1 MSLVFPPQSSAVR
14 SIPNSRKRRIGVAA
28 AATILAIS
36 LSTHATPPPP
46 HNISAA
52 NINVVQNDTGN
63 TTNSVTVTAPL
74 SINDLRIR
82 PGSNRGDYNIQIG
95 SSPTNDLPEGMIL
108 TAVSENGRDNYEDTG
123 VNYMASAFDGTKY
136 DGTNEFQ
143 CGYWIVMQDCTTS
156 RAEYNANCAVAY
168 FRYTNW
174 LCGWA
179 RNSVA
184 GNGLTNDL
192 LTASPGIALGTH
204 FKGLGG
210 GKSIV
215 DLREFGIYNTN
226 GVLLVNHAKNEGNFA
241 LSQTNDDGTWTL
253 YVKDNNGDNASYEQD
268 PVAFVYIPST
278 NTTVIS
284 GRFDAEENILTYSGD
299 TPQFSVSKIE
309 EGRWR
314 LTIPGYTPETGVL
327 IISAEGG
334 LDLNRDNVVSYQA
347 DEDTWIIESRDI
359 VAGQNFPVLETPTN
373 EPVASFV
380 FIPAATPGISLST
393 TGVLSTSEN
402 GDEATFTVVL
412 DTQPTSDV
420 TIGITSSNPTEGTV
434 SPAYLTF
441 TADNC
446 NVPQTV
452 TVTGQDDQQEDG
464 TVDYT
469 ITFSPAESLDD
480 NYNGMNAQSVSAKNA
495 DNDLAGITV
504 DPISGLT
511 TTETGTATFSVKLNT
526 QPSANVTIGLSSSNP
541 DEGIPTVSSLTF
553 TPENWNIAQ
562 IVTVAGIDDGILD
575 GTTPYSIVTAPAVSA
590 DPKYNGMD
598 AADVSLS
605 SINVDSVAITL
616 TAGTNHL
623 ITIVEGGVT
632 NFTYKLSSKPSA
644 NVVISLTSDNTSK
657 GTVSPSVVTFTPENW
672 MTPQSVSFQAIDN
685 LILDGDT
692 TLNIASAITTSD
704 TNYAALSIAKI
715 QITVVDNEA
724 LISLPTGDAIYGLG
738 TPSMVI
744 DGRATITDTDT
755 AVYQNGSLTLT
766 LANGTLGDR
775 VALRTNDNI
784 NFSGNE
790 VSYNGNVI
798 GQFTGGS
805 DLTPLVFSLNGN
817 ATKASVQELIRAI
830 TFETPTN
837 TTSFA
842 TRVLT
847 VALNDGLGA
856 ITTATKNIRV
866 GLLHLNQFQDGADYG
881 YGLYNGE
888 NDIALSEV
896 APQTPWPAGR
906 NTTEGLLVDYAD
918 VGTPADSQILI
929 RFDDFVG
936 TNAWQIPTNVT
947 IVTAELLVNVNNTG
961 NGGILYRMLIPW
973 DATNETWS
981 SMGDGVQQDG
991 IESELDYYSQWNVQA
1006 GTGASA
1012 YGVISIGVKEDIQA
1026 WVNGTNNYGWII
1038 RGWPF
1043 NTDGSAFSPSEA
1055 QNVDIRPRLRVTWIP
1070 SGPTETS
1077 FRYGVDGYTTTYDT
1091 RIRANAPDSNYS
1103 TVTPVYVDYAV
1114 SGTSD
1119 QEQVLLRFDN
1129 IVGGGSTQIP
1139 AGARIDAAIL
1149 DLSSVTGNATGNG
1162 GSLHA
1167 LLQSWDD
1174 TTSTWNSWGDGIQAD
1189 GIEAAAT
1196 PTVTVGCT
1204 TNLSYNKMQGGFN
1217 SFEVTKD
1224 VQNWANGTNN
1234 YGWVWLPIKGGSD
1247 GWGFSTSEDTT
1258 EQYRPRLR
1266 VYYSIATPILSTLK
1280 IQSYRKIEST
1290 FQITFT
1296 GTAGKTCE
1304 IRRASTLDG
1313 AWTTIG
1319 TTTTDSN
1326 GIGSLIDNNPPA
1338 SSAFYRV
1345 IYQ

>member
-1 MSLVFPPQSSAVR
+1 MSLVFPPQPNAVR
-14 SIPNSRKRRIGVAA
+14 RISTCRKRGIAFAA
-28 AATILAIS
+28 AAVILAFS
-36 LSTHATPPPP
+36 LSVHATPPPA

-52 NINVVQNDTGN
+52 NVTVIQYDSGN
-63 TTNSVTVTAPL
+63 TTNSVEVTPSL

-82 PGSNRGDYNIQIG
+82 PGSNRGDFNIQVG
-95 SSPTNDLPEGMIL
+95 DSATNDLAEGMIL
-108 TAVSENGRDNYEDTG
+108 TSVTENGRDNYEDTG
-123 VNYMASAFDGTKY
+123 INYMASAFDGKDY
-136 DGTNEFQ
+136 NGSNEST
-143 CGYWIVMQDCTTS
+143 CGYWVVMQDCTTS
-156 RAEYNANCAVAY
+156 RAEYNANFAVAY

-179 RNSVA
+179 RNSSA

-268 PVAFVYIPST
+268 PVAFVYVPSS

-299 TPQFSVSKIE
+299 TPQFYVSKIE

-314 LTIPGYTPETGVL
+314 LTIPGYTPESGVL

-347 DEDTWIIESRDI
+347 DGDTWIIESRDI
-359 VAGQNFPVLETPTN
+359 VSGENYPVLESPTN

-402 GDEATFTVVL
+402 GDTASFTVVL

-420 TIGITSSNPTEGTV
+420 TIGVSSSNPAEGTV
-434 SPAYLTF
+434 SPTSLTF
-441 TADNC
+441 TADDW
-446 NVPQTV
+446 NVPQTI
-452 TVTGQDDQQEDG
+452 TITGQDDQLEDG
-464 TVDYT
+464 AVDYS
-469 ITFSPAESLDD
+469 ITFSPADSFDD
-480 NYNGMNAQSVSAKNA
+480 NYNGMNAESVDVINA

-504 DPISGLT
+504 DPVSGLT

-526 QPSANVTIGLSSSNP
+526 QPTADVTIGLSSSNP
-541 DEGIPTVSSLTF
+541 SEGVPTVSSLTF
-553 TPENWNIAQ
+553 TPANWTTAQ
-562 IVTVAGIDDGILD
+562 IVTVSGVDDGVLD
-575 GTTPYSIVTAPAVSA
+575 EDTVYSIITAPAVSS

-598 AADVSLS
+598 AADVSLT
-605 SINVDSVAITL
+605 SINVDSVGITL

-623 ITIVEGGVT
+623 ITIVEGGAT
-632 NFTYKLSSKPSA
+632 NFTYQISSKPTA
-644 NVVISLTSDNTSK
+644 NVVISLASDNTTK
-657 GTVSPSVVTFTPENW
+657 GTVTPNTVTFTPDNW
-672 MTPQSVSFQAIDN
+672 KTPQTVSFQAIDN
-685 LILDGDT
+685 LVLDGNT
-692 TLNIASAITTSD
+692 TLNISSAITTSD
-704 TNYAALSIAKI
+704 TNYAALSIAKV
-715 QITVVDNEA
+715 QITVIDNEA
-724 LISLPTGDAIYGLG
+724 SINLPSGNAIYGLG
-738 TPSMVI
+738 TSAMVI

-755 AVYQNGSLTLT
+755 AVYQGGSLTLT
-766 LANGTLGDR
+766 LANGTLSDR
-775 VALRTNDNI
+775 LAIRTNDSI
-784 NFSGNE
+784 SFGGNE
-790 VSYNGNVI
+790 VSFNGAII
-798 GQFTGGS
+798 GQFTGGTS
-805 DLTPLVFSLNGN
+805 LTPLEFSLNGN
-817 ATKASVQELIRAI
+817 ATSSAVQELLRAI
-830 TFETPTN
+830 TFETSTN
-837 TTSFA
+837 TTSLT

-866 GLLHLNQFQDGADYG
+866 GLLRLHQFQDGADYG

-896 APQTPWPAGR
+896 APYDAWPAGR

-918 VGTPADSQILI
+918 VGTPSDSQVLI

-936 TNAWQIPTNVT
+936 TNDWQIPTNAS
-947 IVTAELLVNVNNTG
+947 IVTAELLVNVNNPG

-973 DATNETWS
+973 DATNETWT

-991 IESELDYYSQWNVQA
+991 IESEVDYYSQWNVQA

-1026 WVNGTNNYGWII
+1026 WVDGTNNYGWVI

-1055 QNVDIRPRLRVTWIP
+1055 QNVDIRPRLRVTWLP
-1070 SGPTETS
+1070 AGPTETS
-1077 FRYGVDGYTTTYDT
+1077 FRYGVNDYTSTYDT
-1091 RIRANAPDSNYS
+1091 RIRANAPDNNYS

-1114 SGTSD
+1114 SGKTD
-1119 QEQVLLRFDN
+1119 EEQVLLRFDN
-1129 IVGGGSTQIP
+1129 IIGSGSSQIP
-1139 AGARIDAAIL
+1139 AGARIDVAVL

-1162 GSLHA
+1162 GYLHA
-1167 LLQSWDD
+1167 LLQPWDD
-1174 TTSTWNSWGDGIQAD
+1174 TTSTWNSWVDGIQAD
-1189 GIEAAAT
+1189 GVEAAIT
-1196 PTVTVGCT
+1196 PTISVGCT

-1234 YGWVWLPIKGGSD
+1234 YGWVWLPIVGGTD
-1247 GWGFSTSEDTT
+1247 GWGFSTSEDST

-1266 VYYSIATPILSTLK
+1266 VYYSMPASTLDSLK
-1280 IQSYRKIEST
+1280 IQSCKKMEAT

-1296 GTAGKTCE
+1296 GTAGKTCV
-1304 IRRASTLDG
+1304 ILRASTLDG

-1319 TTTTDSN
+1319 STTIDST
-1326 GIGSLIDNNPPA
+1326 GTGSLIDNNPPA